1 MHAVYTKG
9 STTNAAHGSRVSNSA
24 GSRQPHEDHLNPG
37 TRFWAIFS
45 WAEGFW
51 TDSGDWLLM
60 VAASSCGLPV
70 QSLEKSPRQTSAL
83 SVSHWYCTVEILT
96 LAAIQTH
103 TVNVY
108 HWELFSSVQT
118 IDKFGNEQT
127 MYSWRLQSFFFRPA
141 SNATNRTSGLSL
153 QQHTSPIQMTVPS
166 LMPQTCTKSVQS
178 LVHPDIQI
186 KFLAWLIFK
195 RMESA
200 SAFRICLWLWSRAS
214 KDDNNSHFPCSLI
227 S

>member
-1 MHAVYTKG
+1 MDLSIYRSIDLSIYLCGIYQRIHHKG
-9 STTNAAHGSRVSNSA
+9 STQFVSFKFCRIQATARRPFEARNTLLSHFFLSR
-24 GSRQPHEDHLNPG
+24 R
-37 TRFWAIFS
+37 
-45 WAEGFW
+45 
-51 TDSGDWLLM
+51 LLDI
-60 VAASSCGLPV
+60 LR
-70 QSLEKSPRQTSAL
+70 PRQTSAL

-96 LAAIQTH
+96 LASIQTH

-108 HWELFSSVQT
+108 HRELFSSVQT

-127 MYSWRLQSFFFRPA
+127 MYSWRLQSSFYRPA
-141 SNATNRTSGLSL
+141 SNATNCTSGLSL

-200 SAFRICLWLWSRAS
+200 SAECLPLTLKPSQQGWQ
-214 KDDNNSHFPCSLI
+214 
-227 S
+227 